1 MFLPHKVSDFLALC
15 STFRNLGTPV
25 QIQSLDWLGGGSRSL
40 TRRRWTWKEKS
51 RRSLISEPSFNPKQ
65 EMGLLLIHVTT
76 LSFHCYDEDYAR
88 QSKATILKS
97 LRPFETRIYF
107 QISILRSKM
116 RIHGIII
123 FFFYDRTHRILRGD
137 NLWRWSCKDIEMS
150 STICHINGLGQLWT
164 PSPRHVHRGWSTN

>member
-76 LSFHCYDEDYAR
+76 LSFHCYDEDHAR

-123 FFFYDRTHRILRGD
+123 FFLWPYSQNFTWRQFATVILQGHWNVLH
-137 NLWRWSCKDIEMS
+137 NLSYQRSGPVMDAIS
-150 STICHINGLGQLWT
+150 QTRASRVIN
-164 PSPRHVHRGWSTN
+164 